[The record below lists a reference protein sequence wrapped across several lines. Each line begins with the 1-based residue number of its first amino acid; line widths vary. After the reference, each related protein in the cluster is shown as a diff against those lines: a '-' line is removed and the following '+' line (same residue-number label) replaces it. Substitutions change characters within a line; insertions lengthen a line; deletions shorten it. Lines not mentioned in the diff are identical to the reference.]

1 MDHDL
6 MGLLESN
13 LVIFSDLHKAGIM
26 KQILIGLNYCHEKNF
41 LHRDIKCSNILM
53 NNQYVN
59 ELNNYLFFFLTSL
72 LIILPLKS
80 RGHVK
85 IADFG
90 LSRFYWP
97 GENRPYTNGVITLW
111 YRPPELLL
119 GEIVYGPA
127 IDVWSCGCILA
138 ELFLRKPL
146 FQVLSFKLTTTNLL
160 ILCSRF

>member
-1 MDHDL
+1 
-6 MGLLESN
+6 
-13 LVIFSDLHKAGIM
+13 M
-26 KQILIGLNYCHEKNF
+26 KIAY
-41 LHRDIKCSNILM
+41 IKKMYLS
-53 NNQYVN
+53 
-59 ELNNYLFFFLTSL
+59 LNNFFCTNLTFTTYFLFIF
-72 LIILPLKS
+72 

-119 GEIVYGPA
+119 GEIIYGPA
-127 IDVWSCGCILA
+127 VDVWSCGCILA

-146 FQVLSFKLTTTNLL
+146 FQVYSILDSFWW
-160 ILCSRF
+160 S